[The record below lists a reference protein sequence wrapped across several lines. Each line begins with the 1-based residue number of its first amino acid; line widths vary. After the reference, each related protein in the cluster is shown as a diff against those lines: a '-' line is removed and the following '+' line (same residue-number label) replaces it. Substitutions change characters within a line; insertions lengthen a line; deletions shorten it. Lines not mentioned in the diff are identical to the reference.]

1 MADTESSH
9 PKNIHTPTIQP
20 TKFKDWVVVVT
31 GAASGIG
38 RETAQHF
45 ATQGAQTIL
54 LDINGPGLE
63 KTQSSIRE
71 SGGKAANRPC
81 DVSNENDVNA
91 AIEWT
96 IQTYTKIDVLVN
108 LAGIYGFQPLTEYST
123 ELYNR
128 HISINVNGSFFLTR
142 AVLPHMQ
149 KAGFGRIIHTSSTTY
164 ASPKPGLSAY
174 VMSKAAVVGLVR
186 SAAVEA
192 GPGVTVNA
200 MMPGL
205 IDTDEMR
212 SKDGYEVIR
221 EKILES
227 RAVKRDGKPID
238 VARTI
243 AFIASPEAGFMS
255 GQVVDC
261 SGGETF
267 SF

>member
-1 MADTESSH
+1 MAATEPSPPNDLH
-9 PKNIHTPTIQP
+9 LPTIQP

-31 GAASGIG
+31 GAAAGIG
-38 RETAQHF
+38 RETAHHF
-45 ATQGAQTIL
+45 AAQGAQLIL
-54 LDINGPGLE
+54 LDINESGLKE
-63 KTQSSIRE
+63 TQSLIQA
-71 SGGKAANRPC
+71 SGGKADTRKC
-81 DVSNENDVNA
+81 DVSDEPDVNA
-91 AIEWT
+91 AIAWT
-96 IQTYTKIDVLVN
+96 ISTYARIDVLAN
-108 LAGIYGFQPLTEYST
+108 LAGIYGFQPLTEYSS
-123 ELYNR
+123 ELYHR
-128 HISINVNGSFFLTR
+128 HISVNVNGSFFLTR

-164 ASPKPGLSAY
+164 ADPKPGLSAY

-200 MMPGL
+200 VMPGL
-205 IDTDEMR
+205 IDTEEMR
-212 SKDGYEVIR
+212 SKDGYEGIR
-221 EKILES
+221 EKILEN

-243 AFIASPEAGFMS
+243 AFLASPEAGFMT
-255 GQVVDC
+255 GQVVNC